1 MRVSAFQ
8 LPTSKWWQKEAPPNV
23 IHIGSVQQLVDA
35 MAGAGERLVIIDFFA
50 PWCAACKALYPK
62 VMKLVASR
70 PDVLLLA
77 INFDENKAVVK
88 ALGVKVLPYFMFYR
102 GAQGKLEEFS
112 ASSKRIHLIQD
123 AIERHSTDRC
133 FLSSD
138 EEEPVLKEFP
148 KVQPKVAFG
157 SLDPGSTSSDEEP
170 VIGLDGRPAGSA
182 AEPTAV

>member
-1 MRVSAFQ
+1 LLCCPA
-8 LPTSKWWQKEAPPNV
+8 T
-23 IHIGSVQQLVDA
+23 
-35 MAGAGERLVIIDFFA
+35 RL
-50 PWCAACKALYPK
+50 C
-62 VMKLVASR
+62 R
-70 PDVLLLA
+70 
-77 INFDENKAVVK
+77 E
-88 ALGVKVLPYFMFYR
+88 
-102 GAQGKLEEFS
+102 
-112 ASSKRIHLIQD
+112 

-170 VIGLDGRPAGSA
+170 VVGLDGRPAGSA